1 MSAEGGV
8 GAFLATEKYLF
19 ALKGDLKMEEYQKLI
34 QEALLGVVRK
44 ILTKTSQEGLQDS
57 HHFYI
62 SFHTDYTGVEIPLFL
77 KERFPKEMTIVLQYQ
92 FDELVVEDDF
102 FSVLLSFNG
111 RPEKLVVPFK
121 SLISFADPS
130 EEFMLQFM
138 PALMKEKKK
147 TEEETDKPVAQ
158 VIDLASM
165 RNKKQ

>member
-1 MSAEGGV
+1 
-8 GAFLATEKYLF
+8 
-19 ALKGDLKMEEYQKLI
+19 MEEYQKLI

-44 ILTKTSQEGLQDS
+44 ILKTTAEEGLVDP

-62 SFHTDYTGVEIPLFL
+62 SFHTNYAGVEIPLFL

-92 FDELVVEDDF
+92 FDELIVEKDF

-111 RPEKLVVPFK
+111 RPEKLVIPFK
-121 SLISFADPS
+121 SLSSFADPS

-138 PALMKEKKK
+138 SSLMNEKK
-147 TEEETDKPVAQ
+147 EDKNEPSQIAE
-158 VIDLASM
+158 VIDLASI

>member
-1 MSAEGGV
+1 MFG
-8 GAFLATEKYLF
+8 T
-19 ALKGDLKMEEYQKLI
+19 
-34 QEALLGVVRK
+34 
-44 ILTKTSQEGLQDS
+44 
-57 HHFYI
+57 
-62 SFHTDYTGVEIPLFL
+62 LFL

-138 PALMKEKKK
+138 PALMQEKEKM
-147 TEEETDKPVAQ
+147 ENETPRVAE
-158 VIDLASM
+158 VIDFASI
-165 RNKKQ
+165 RNKKS

>member
-1 MSAEGGV
+1 
-8 GAFLATEKYLF
+8 
-19 ALKGDLKMEEYQKLI
+19 MEEYQKLI

-138 PALMKEKKK
+138 PSLMNEKKK
-147 TEEETDKPVAQ
+147 TEHETEQVAQ
-158 VIDLASM
+158 VIDLEAI
-165 RNKKQ
+165 RNKKK